1 MVITQYKNGN
11 ADITITDD
19 GTREIE
25 YEDVLKLEYPL
36 NIDIRVSTRC
46 SFGLNPKTGKA
57 FCSFCHES
65 ATTNGAECDYE
76 ELKGKLSGLP
86 VGIELA
92 IGGNIIT
99 AELIEFCE
107 WATSQGY
114 IVNLTVNQGHIAT
127 YQLHLDELIS
137 NGWIKGL
144 GISYRRSLE
153 KDNVPERFKRYEHT
167 VLHVI
172 AGIDDINDILN
183 YTSYRKV
190 LVLGYKTF
198 GFGIDY
204 MDKYEPEVERNLK
217 EWLWWIHKMFSVFD
231 VVSFDNLALKQLNV
245 KRFFAD
251 DNWEVFNQNE
261 HSFYIDAVNKILAPS
276 SRSSEKTNWD
286 EYTLKDYF
294 KKIK

>member
-1 MVITQYKNGN
+1 MVIAQYKNGN
-11 ADITITDD
+11 ADITITED

-46 SFGLNPKTGKA
+46 SFGMNPKTGKA

-65 ATTNGAECDYE
+65 ATTDGKECDYE

-86 VGIELA
+86 AGIELA

-99 AELIEFCE
+99 YELIAFCE
-107 WATSQGY
+107 WATNQGY

-172 AGIDDINDILN
+172 AGIDDIKHILD
-183 YTSYRKV
+183 YTSYKKV
-190 LVLGYKTF
+190 LILGEKDF
-198 GFGIDY
+198 GFNSGNVDLSSR
-204 MDKYEPEVERNLK
+204 EHK
-217 EWLWWIHKMFSVFD
+217 EWLWWIHKMFGVFD
-231 VVSFDNLALKQLNV
+231 VVSFDNLALKQLNI
-245 KRFFAD
+245 KRFFTD

-261 HSFYIDAVNKILAPS
+261 HSFFLNAVNKTIHPS
-276 SRSSEKTNWD
+276 SRSNDSISWD
-286 EYTLKDYF
+286 NITLKDYF
-294 KKIK
+294 KKYIK

>member
-1 MVITQYKNGN
+1 MVIAQYKNGN
-11 ADITITDD
+11 ADITITED

-46 SFGLNPKTGKA
+46 SFGMNPKTGRA

-86 VGIELA
+86 AGIELA
-92 IGGNIIT
+92 IGGNIIS
-99 AELIEFCE
+99 AELIDFCE
-107 WATSQGY
+107 WATNQGY
-114 IVNLTVNQGHIAT
+114 IVNLTVNQGHVAT
-127 YQLHLDELIS
+127 YQLQLDELIS

-183 YTSYRKV
+183 YTSYTKV
-190 LVLGYKTF
+190 LVLGEKDF
-198 GFGIDY
+198 GFNSGNVDLSN
-204 MDKYEPEVERNLK
+204 RGHK

-261 HSFYIDAVNKILAPS
+261 HSFYIDAVNKVLAPS
-276 SRSSEKTNWD
+276 SRSSDKTNWD

>member
-1 MVITQYKNGN
+1 MVIAQYKNGN
-11 ADITITDD
+11 ADITITED

-46 SFGLNPKTGKA
+46 SFGMNPKTGRA

-86 VGIELA
+86 AGIELA
-92 IGGNIIT
+92 IGGNIIS
-99 AELIEFCE
+99 AELIDFCE
-107 WATSQGY
+107 WATNQGY
-114 IVNLTVNQGHIAT
+114 IVNLTVNQGHVAT
-127 YQLHLDELIS
+127 YQLQLDELIS

-183 YTSYRKV
+183 YTSYTKV
-190 LVLGYKTF
+190 LVLGEKDF
-198 GFGIDY
+198 GFNSGNVDLSNRGHK
-204 MDKYEPEVERNLK
+204 D
-217 EWLWWIHKMFSVFD
+217 WLWWIHKMFSVFD

-261 HSFYIDAVNKILAPS
+261 HSFYIDAVNKVLAPS
-276 SRSSEKTNWD
+276 SRSSDKTNWD

>member
-1 MVITQYKNGN
+1 MVLAQYKNGN
-11 ADITITDD
+11 ANVTITSD

-25 YEDVLKLEYPL
+25 YTDVLKLEYPL

-65 ATTNGAECDYE
+65 ATTDGSECDYE
-76 ELKGKLSGLP
+76 ELKVKLSDLP
-86 VGIELA
+86 AGIELA

-99 AELIEFCE
+99 PGLMDFCE
-107 WATSQGY
+107 WATNNGF
-114 IVNLTVNQGHIAT
+114 IVNLTVNQGHVAT
-127 YQLHLDELIS
+127 YQHQLDHLID
-137 NGWIKGL
+137 NGFIKGL

-190 LVLGYKTF
+190 LCLGEKDF
-198 GFGIDY
+198 GFNSGKVDLS
-204 MDKYEPEVERNLK
+204 KREHK
-217 EWLWWIHKMFSVFD
+217 EWYWWIHKLFSVFE
-231 VVSFDNLALKQLNV
+231 VVSFDNLALQQLNI
-245 KRFFAD
+245 KRFFTD
-251 DNWEVFNQNE
+251 DNWDVFNQNE
-261 HSFYIDAVNKILAPS
+261 HSFYIDAVTKILAPN
-276 SRSSEKTNWD
+276 SRSPQKTNWNEMSLK
-286 EYTLKDYF
+286 EYFNSIDK
-294 KKIK
+294 

>member
-1 MVITQYKNGN
+1 MIIAQYKNGN
-11 ADITITDD
+11 ADVTITSD

-25 YEDVLKLEYPL
+25 YEDTLQLEYPL
-36 NIDIRVSTRC
+36 NIDIRTSTRC
-46 SFGLNPKTGKA
+46 SFGLNPKNGKA

-65 ATTNGAECDYE
+65 ATTNGSECDYE
-76 ELKGKLSGLP
+76 ELKNKLLDLP
-86 VGIELA
+86 IGIELA

-99 AELIEFCE
+99 EELIDFCE
-107 WATSQGY
+107 WSTKQGY

-127 YQLHLDELIS
+127 YQLQLDELID
-137 NGWIKGL
+137 NGYIKGL

-190 LVLGYKTF
+190 LVLGEKDF
-198 GFGIDY
+198 GLNSG
-204 MDKYEPEVERNLK
+204 KVNLASREHK
-217 EWLWWIHKMFSVFD
+217 EWFWWIHKMFGAFD
-231 VVSFDNLALKQLNV
+231 VVSFDNLALKQLNI
-245 KRFFAD
+245 KRFFTD

-261 HSFYIDAVNKILAPS
+261 HSFFLNAVAKTIHPS
-276 SRSSEKTNWD
+276 SRSNESISWD
-286 EYTLKDYF
+286 EISIKEYF
-294 KKIK
+294 KKYIK

>member
-1 MVITQYKNGN
+1 MVIAQYKNGN
-11 ADITITDD
+11 ADITITED

-46 SFGLNPKTGKA
+46 SFGMNPKTGKA

-65 ATTNGAECDYE
+65 ATTDGKECDYE

-86 VGIELA
+86 AGIELA

-99 AELIEFCE
+99 YELIAFCE
-107 WATSQGY
+107 WATNQGY

-172 AGIDDINDILN
+172 AGIDDIKHILD
-183 YTSYRKV
+183 YTSYKKV
-190 LVLGYKTF
+190 LVLGEKDF
-198 GFGIDY
+198 GFNSGNVDLSSR
-204 MDKYEPEVERNLK
+204 EHK
-217 EWLWWIHKMFSVFD
+217 EWLWWIHKMFGVFD
-231 VVSFDNLALKQLNV
+231 VVSFDNLALKQLNI
-245 KRFFAD
+245 KRFFTD

-261 HSFYIDAVNKILAPS
+261 HSFFLNAVNKTIHPS
-276 SRSSEKTNWD
+276 SRSNDSISWD
-286 EYTLKDYF
+286 NITLKDYF
-294 KKIK
+294 KKYIK